1 VIVFDT
7 YAWIEYF
14 IGSERGAA
22 VSKHIEGGE
31 EIVTPDVVIAE
42 IARKYLREGIR
53 AEEVKKRLYY
63 IASWSEIE
71 NVDTELGLS
80 AGQAWQELALEAR
93 KKRLQSPS
101 LVDGIVLATAR
112 RHRAKVLTADRHFEG
127 LAEAVIL

>member
-22 VSKHIEGGE
+22 ASRHIDGGE
-31 EIVTPDVVIAE
+31 EILTPDIVIAE
-42 IARKYLREGIR
+42 IARKYLREGIGV
-53 AEEVKKRLYY
+53 EEVKKRLYY
-63 IASWSEIE
+63 IASRSEIE
-71 NVDTELGLS
+71 NVDVELGLS
-80 AGQAWQELALEAR
+80 AGQAWQELAAEAR

-101 LVDGIVLATAR
+101 LVDGVVLATAR

-127 LAEAVIL
+127 LAEAIIL